1 MPILFLLL
9 CLIFPV
15 PGAFAAD
22 NPAPATPVPAVS
34 AAVSTPTAQEA
45 APAAAVAPSTSA
57 VQEAVAEGVAVPVPV
72 AEQPR
77 EAEGNGPWKICAIE
91 TKGLFH
97 VKERVI
103 KKQVKA
109 KKGEP
114 YQQGF
119 VSEDIQ
125 SIIGLGGFENA
136 SVSIFKM
143 GESEIKDEE
152 DADCHRI
159 IYTLKEKP
167 LVKAIVIVGNDKF
180 SRGKVTD
187 AMELKKK
194 DPFDRAKL
202 IGDMDRIAAKYLE
215 KGYTSAKAEF
225 SVEEH
230 PQDKTVTVTVTV
242 HEGKQARVKDVQ
254 FVGATAFKP
263 GKLLGQVKNKPGK
276 VFDGEKFARA
286 ADVLNE
292 LYRNKGYPDFAVED
306 SSAAFSA
313 DKSEVT
319 IIYTLKEGSKGR
331 FGQTTLSGNTV
342 FPTEELLK
350 LIDYKPGKVYNEE
363 KLRYSISAIQNKYAE
378 KGYLKMVINP
388 QKTLNAETGLLDIR
402 LDITESSVVYID
414 HIDISGNKDTKTFV
428 FRREIVVHEGDV
440 FNSTRIRK
448 SQERI
453 MNLGF
458 IDDVQMDISPTAEPD
473 KVDVVFDIAEGR
485 PGMFTMGAAVSSL
498 DGLYGML
505 SVQHMNFLH
514 RAHKLSLSWN
524 FGTRVMDYSVSWTNP
539 WFMDHPTSFGV
550 DLFNTRRLRPYSS
563 SYSAYRERRIGG
575 RVRVGPRFDEDKYQL
590 NTAYSYQ
597 DVTIDDVD
605 DSYTGVI
612 QQGTSV
618 TSSISAEFVVDTR
631 DNIWDPTRGW
641 RNSVSYEVAGGPLQ
655 GNLDYYKMGLNSS
668 YNQKMFEIEDYPFVL
683 AFSNRFGLVDAYGKT
698 AEVPI
703 FERYFIGGQ
712 DTVRGYDYTGQI
724 GPTNGGNCYYVF
736 NTEFRF
742 PLAREKRRTIVQGA
756 FFLDVGGAW
765 DTVRDMRWRV
775 GTDQTNLKAGTGF
788 GIRFTTPA
796 FPIRLDWGYGFN
808 HRAGESPSQLYFT
821 IGNMF

>member
-9 CLIFPV
+9 CLISAV
-15 PGAFAAD
+15 PALAAQ
-22 NPAPATPVPAVS
+22 PSVPAVPAVA
-34 AAVSTPTAQEA
+34 AAVSTTAAQEAVPAVEAAVSTQAAQEA
-45 APAAAVAPSTSA
+45 APP
-57 VQEAVAEGVAVPVPV
+57 AEVAVSTP
-72 AEQPR
+72 AADQPR

-91 TKGLFH
+91 TRGLFH

-109 KKGEP
+109 KKGEL
-114 YQQGF
+114 YQQNF

-143 GESEIKDEE
+143 SDSEIKDED

-167 LVKAIVIVGNDKF
+167 LVKTIVVVGNDKF

-230 PQDKTVTVTVTV
+230 PQERMVTVTVTV
-242 HEGKQARVKDVQ
+242 HEGKQARVKEVQ
-254 FVGATAFKP
+254 FVGATAFKHK
-263 GKLLGQVKNKPGK
+263 KLLGEVKNKPGK
-276 VFDGEKFARA
+276 VFDGEKFAHA
-286 ADVLNE
+286 ADVLSE
-292 LYRNKGYPDFAVED
+292 LYKNKGYPDFAVED

-313 DKSEVT
+313 DKGEVS

-331 FGQTTLSGNTV
+331 FGQTTMSGNTV
-342 FPTEELLK
+342 FTTPELLK
-350 LIDYKPGKVYNEE
+350 EIDYKSGKIYNEE
-363 KLRYSISAIQNKYAE
+363 KLRFSISAIQNKYAE
-378 KGYLKMVINP
+378 KGYLKMVVNP
-388 QKTLNAETGLLDIR
+388 QKTLNPETGLLDMH
-402 LDITESSVVYID
+402 LEITESSVVYID

-428 FRREIVVHEGDV
+428 FRREIVVNEGDV

-539 WFMDHPTSFGV
+539 WFMDHPTSLGV

-563 SYSAYRERRIGG
+563 TYSAYRERRVGG
-575 RVRVGPRFDEDKYQL
+575 RLRVGPRFDEDKYQL
-590 NTAYSYQ
+590 NTAYSFQ
-597 DVTIDDVD
+597 DITIDDVD

-612 QQGTSV
+612 QAGTSV
-618 TSSISAEFVVDTR
+618 TSSVFTEFVVDTR

-641 RNSVSYEVAGGPLQ
+641 RNSVSYEFAGGPLQ
-655 GNLDYYKMGLNSS
+655 GSVNYYKLGLNSS
-668 YNQKMFEIEDYPFVL
+668 YNQKVFEIEDYPFVL

-724 GPTNGGNCYYVF
+724 GPTNGGNSYYVF

-765 DTVRDMRWRV
+765 NTVRDMRWRI

>member
-1 MPILFLLL
+1 MPTLASLLL
-9 CLIFPV
+9 TVLLA
-15 PGAFAAD
+15 PGLAGAQAQTAAAD
-22 NPAPATPVPAVS
+22 VSVATAAAPEPASQPTAPDVAASTAVAQAAETAPAV
-34 AAVSTPTAQEA
+34 
-45 APAAAVAPSTSA
+45 
-57 VQEAVAEGVAVPVPV
+57 
-72 AEQPR
+72 EQPR

-91 TKGLFH
+91 VKGLFH

-114 YQQGF
+114 YQQNF

-125 SIIGLGGFENA
+125 AIIGLGGFENA
-136 SVSIFKM
+136 SVSLFKM
-143 GESEIKDEE
+143 TAVQAKEFD
-152 DADCHRI
+152 DDTDCHTI
-159 IYTLKEKP
+159 IYTLREKP
-167 LVKAIVIVGNDKF
+167 LVKEILVKGNDKF
-180 SRGKVTD
+180 SRGKITG
-187 AMELKKK
+187 AMDLKKK
-194 DPFDRAKL
+194 DPFDKAKL

-215 KGYTSAKAEF
+215 KGYTAAKADFQVTELPD
-225 SVEEH
+225 EH
-230 PQDKTVTVTVTV
+230 LVSITVTVR
-242 HEGKQARVKDVQ
+242 EGKQARVKDVQ
-254 FVGATAFKP
+254 FLGATAFKP
-263 GKLLGQVKNKPGK
+263 GKLLGQTKNKPGK
-276 VFDGEKFARA
+276 IFDGEKFARSVDA
-286 ADVLNE
+286 LNE
-292 LYRNKGYPDFAVED
+292 FYKNRGYPDFQVEE
-306 SSAAFSA
+306 SSAAFSE
-313 DKSEVT
+313 DKSQVFIT
-319 IIYTLKEGSKGR
+319 YKVNEGSKGK
-331 FGQTTLSGNTV
+331 FGRTYITGNTV
-342 FPTEELLK
+342 FSTEELLK
-350 LIDYKPGKVYNEE
+350 TIDYKPGKIYNED
-363 KLRYSISAIQNKYAE
+363 KFRFSLSNIQNKYAE
-378 KGYLKMVINP
+378 KGYLKMVIDP
-388 QKTLNAETGLLDIR
+388 KKTLNAETGQLDMQLDIV
-402 LDITESSVVYID
+402 ENSVVYID

-428 FRREIVVHEGDV
+428 FRREVVVHEGDI
-440 FNSTRIRK
+440 FNSARIRK

-473 KVDVVFDIAEGR
+473 KVDVVFDVAEGR

-498 DGLYGML
+498 EGLYGML
-505 SVQHMNFLH
+505 SVQHLNFLH

-524 FGTRVMDYSVSWTNP
+524 FGTRIMDYSVSWTNP

-563 SYSAYRERRIGG
+563 TYSAYRERRVGG
-575 RVRVGPRFDEDKYQL
+575 RVRVGPRFEEDKYQL
-590 NTAYSYQ
+590 NTAYTYQ

-605 DSYTGVI
+605 NSYTNII
-612 QQGTSV
+612 QAGTSV
-618 TSSISAEFVVDTR
+618 TSSIYAEFAVDTR

-641 RNSVSYEVAGGPLQ
+641 RNSISYEFAGGPLQ
-655 GNLDYYKMGLNSS
+655 GTLDYYKFGLTSS
-668 YNQKMFEIEDYPFVL
+668 YNQKLFEIEDYPFVW
-683 AFSNRFGLVDAYGKT
+683 AFSNRFGLVDTYGKT

-724 GPTNGGNCYYVF
+724 GPNNGGNCYYVF

-765 DTVRDMRWRV
+765 STMRDMSWRV
-775 GTDQTNLKAGTGF
+775 GTGQTDLKAGTGF

-808 HRAGESPSQLYFT
+808 HKAGESPSQFYFT